1 MDVRILKGR
10 FTGQVKV
17 YTYNLKER
25 VSHMETNLEKI
36 MGCLY
41 GGAVGDALG
50 YPIEFRRAEE
60 IFAIYGEKGI
70 SSYELFHGKALIS
83 DDTQMTL
90 FTANGLL
97 VGYTRLCLRG
107 IMGPWQSYI
116 ESAYKDWLKT
126 QNDSYCSEIPYCSSW
141 LLNCKELYSNRAPGN
156 TCLSA
161 LCSKECGSIDNRINN
176 SKGCGGIMR
185 IAPIGLYLPRHINS
199 IRKIDV
205 IGAEAAA
212 ITHGHPL
219 GFIPAAALTHII
231 ARCVISEDSLE
242 LIVKE
247 AIQTA
252 AELFRYE
259 KHIEEFTAI
268 MDRAIRFANEEMEDM
283 TAIRELGEGW
293 VAEETLAI
301 AVYCALKYQK
311 DFEKGV
317 VASVNH
323 DGDSDST
330 GAVTGNILGAY
341 LGIDSIPNKFIE
353 PLELK
358 DVIGE
363 LAVDMY
369 EDCKMSEYGNY
380 RDEKWMQKYVTG
392 QYDGRRQENTNGNE

>member
-1 MDVRILKGR
+1 MG
-10 FTGQVKV
+10 
-17 YTYNLKER
+17 TY
-25 VSHMETNLEKI
+25 LEKI
-36 MGCLY
+36 KGCLY

-50 YPIEFRRAEE
+50 YPIEFRKAEE

-97 VGYTRLCLRG
+97 VGYTRQCLRG

-116 ESAYKDWLKT
+116 ELAYKDWLIT
-126 QNDSYCSEIPYCSSW
+126 QENSYPSETSYCRSW
-141 LLNCKELYSNRAPGN
+141 LLNCEEFYINRAPGN
-156 TCLSA
+156 TCLLA
-161 LCSKECGSIDNRINN
+161 LRGKECGSLDNRINS
-176 SKGCGGIMR
+176 SKGCGGVMR
-185 IAPIGLYLPRHINS
+185 IAPIGLYLPRHIKS
-199 IRKIDV
+199 IPEIDMV
-205 IGAEAAA
+205 GAEAAA

-231 ARCVISEDSLE
+231 ARCVTSEDSLE

-247 AIQTA
+247 AIETVSD
-252 AELFRYE
+252 LFRQE
-259 KHIEEFTAI
+259 RHIEEFTAI
-268 MDRAIRFANEEMEDM
+268 MDNAIWLANEDMEDL

-311 DFEKGV
+311 DFERGIM
-317 VASVNH
+317 AAVNH

-341 LGIDSIPNKFIE
+341 LSLDKIPDKFIQ

-358 DVIGE
+358 DVIEE

-369 EDCKMSEYGNY
+369 EDCKMSEYSSY
-380 RDEKWMQKYVTG
+380 RDEKWHQKYVTG
-392 QYDGRRQENTNGNE
+392 QYYGRM